1 MSPVI
6 IISCI
11 AGYFL
16 VLLLI
21 AWITGR
27 NANSEGYFLGNK
39 ASPWY
44 AVAFGMIGDSLSG
57 VTFISVPGR
66 VQAEE
71 FSYMQVVFGYF
82 IGYFVI
88 SYILLPLYY
97 RMNLT
102 SIYSYLGS
110 RLGIWSQRT
119 GSFYFLLSR
128 LLGAAG
134 RLFLAAGVLQ
144 IFVFDQLGVNFYV
157 TVACIIVLMLVY
169 TYRGGIKTLVWTDVF
184 QSVFLLLGVILSI
197 AAISQELGM
206 GFFEMEKQVFTGEM
220 SDIFVY
226 DWRSPSYFMKHILGG
241 AFLTIVMTGLDQNMM
256 QKNLSCRTLKEAQTN
271 INSFSFIVVI
281 VNVFF
286 LSLGA
291 LLFMYM
297 AKNNIG
303 VPIDPISGNPST
315 DRIFPHLALNYL
327 GIFAGLAFITGLTA
341 ATFSSADSVLTT
353 LTTSFYID
361 LLGKKESEDKKD
373 KTLRHVIHIGFGV
386 LLLLVI
392 VSFGLFDVGKGVI
405 NLVLKLAGYTY
416 GPLLGLFAFGIFT
429 KSSVKDRFVPWICI
443 LSPLLTLLLNENAPK
458 WFNGYQFGFEILI
471 LNGLITFIGLMMIR
485 RGTQL
490 PVASSQR
497 D

>member
-1 MSPVI
+1 
-6 IISCI
+6 
-11 AGYFL
+11 
-16 VLLLI
+16 
-21 AWITGR
+21 
-27 NANSEGYFLGNK
+27 
-39 ASPWY
+39 
-44 AVAFGMIGDSLSG
+44 MIGDSLSG

-66 VQAEE
+66 VQAEH
-71 FSYMQVVFGYF
+71 FTYMQVVFGYF

-97 RMNLT
+97 RMQLT
-102 SIYSYLGS
+102 SIYSYLGE

-144 IFVFDQLGVNFYV
+144 IFVFDQLGINFYV
-157 TVACIIVLMLVY
+157 TVACIIVLMLGY

-197 AAISQELGM
+197 AAISKELNM
-206 GFFEMEKQVFTGEM
+206 GFLEMEKEVFTGEL
-220 SDIFVY
+220 STIFNW
-226 DWRSPSYFMKHILGG
+226 DWRSPSYFVKHILGG

-256 QKNLSCRTLKEAQTN
+256 QKSLSCRTLKEAQTN
-271 INSFSFIVVI
+271 MNSFSVIVMI

-297 AKNNIG
+297 AKNSIDI
-303 VPIDPISGNPST
+303 PIDPISGKATT

-361 LLGKKESEDKKD
+361 LLGKKEAEDKKD
-373 KTLRHVIHIGFGV
+373 KTLRHAIHIGFGV

-392 VSFGLFDVGKGVI
+392 VSFGLFDVGQGVI
-405 NLVLKLAGYTY
+405 NLILKVAGYTY
-416 GPLLGLFAFGIFT
+416 GPLLGLFAFGILT
-429 KSSVKDRFVPWICI
+429 RKALMDRYVPLICI
-443 LSPLLTLLLNENAPK
+443 LSPMITFVLSEYSVIL
-458 WFNGYQFGFEILI
+458 FNGYKFGFEILI
-471 LNGLITFIGLMMIR
+471 VNGIITFIGLMLISR
-485 RGTQL
+485 KQSAIV
-490 PVASSQR
+490 VAS
-497 D
+497 

>member
-1 MSPVI
+1 MTPVV

-11 AGYFL
+11 IGYFL
-16 VLLLI
+16 LLLTI
-21 AWITGR
+21 AWVTSR
-27 NANSEGYFLGNK
+27 NADSESYFLGNK

-66 VQAEE
+66 VEAEH
-71 FSYMQVVFGYF
+71 FTYMQVVFGYF
-82 IGYFVI
+82 LGYFVI
-88 SYILLPLYY
+88 SYVLLPLYY
-97 RMNLT
+97 RMQLT
-102 SIYSYLGS
+102 SIYSYLGQ

-144 IFVFDQLGVNFYV
+144 LFVFDQLGINFYV
-157 TVACIIVLMLVY
+157 TVACIIALMLVY

-197 AAISQELGM
+197 AAISKELGM
-206 GFFEMEKQVFTGEM
+206 GFFEMERTVFTGEL
-220 SDIFVY
+220 SRIFEW
-226 DWRSPSYFMKHILGG
+226 DWRSPSYFLKHVLGG

-256 QKNLSCRTLKEAQTN
+256 QKNLSMKTLKEAQTN

-281 VNVFF
+281 VNMFF

-297 AKNNIG
+297 AKNNIDI
-303 VPIDPISGNPST
+303 PLDPLSGKPAT

-327 GIFAGLAFITGLTA
+327 GLFAGLAFITGLTA

-361 LLGKKESEDKKD
+361 LLGRKESEDKKD
-373 KTLRHVIHIGFGV
+373 KRLRHVIHIGFGV

-392 VSFGLFDVGKGVI
+392 VSFGLFDVGQGVI
-405 NLVLKLAGYTY
+405 NLILKVAGYTY
-416 GPLLGLFAFGIFT
+416 GPLLGLFAFGMLT
-429 KSSVKDRFVPWICI
+429 KKNLNDRLVPLICI
-443 LSPLLTLLLNENAPK
+443 IAPVLTYMLSENSIS
-458 WFNGYQFGFEILI
+458 WFNGYRFGFEILI
-471 LNGLITFIGLMMIR
+471 VNGIITFAGLLLISR
-485 RGTQL
+485 KAETL
-490 PVASSQR
+490 VPEPAH
-497 D
+497 

>member
-1 MSPVI
+1 MSPVV

-11 AGYFL
+11 VGYFL
-16 VLLLI
+16 VLLFI
-21 AWITGR
+21 AWYTGR

-71 FSYMQVVFGYF
+71 FTYMQVVFGYF

-88 SYILLPLYY
+88 SYVLLPLYY
-97 RMNLT
+97 RMQLT
-102 SIYSYLGS
+102 SIYSYLGT
-110 RLGIWSQRT
+110 RLGEWSQKT
-119 GSFYFLLSR
+119 GSFYFILSR

-144 IFVFDQLGVNFYV
+144 IFVFDQLGINFYV
-157 TVACIIVLMLVY
+157 TVASIIVLMLFY

-197 AAISQELGM
+197 AAISKEMGM
-206 GFFEMEKQVFTGEM
+206 GFFEMEKTVFQGEM
-220 SDIFVY
+220 SDVFVF
-226 DWRSPSYFMKHILGG
+226 DWKSPSYFLKHILGG

-256 QKNLSCRTLKEAQTN
+256 QKNLSLRTLKEAQTN
-271 INSFSFIVVI
+271 INSFSFIVLI

-297 AKNNIG
+297 AKNNISIP
-303 VPIDPISGNPST
+303 VDPVSGNPST

-373 KTLRHVIHIGFGV
+373 KTIRHIIHIGFGV

-405 NLVLKLAGYTY
+405 NLILKIAGYTY

-429 KSSVKDRFVPWICI
+429 KKAVNDKLVPLICL
-443 LSPLLTLLLNENAPK
+443 LSPIITYILNENAVK

-471 LNGLITFIGLMMIR
+471 VNGILTFIGL
-485 RGTQL
+485 QL
-490 PVASSQR
+490 VSRKEDQAGLKEV
-497 D
+497 